1 MRVLL
6 FGATGLLGPYLGDA
20 AAALGPVTRSGLRGG
35 DAVCDATDLAAV
47 GELIGR
53 IAPDVIVNAIGFTDV
68 DGCENDPAT
77 ADRLNR
83 QVAANIADAAPS
95 AATLLHIST
104 DQVYPG
110 TDAPYDEDDTD
121 PINEY
126 GRSKLAGEAAALRHR
141 QALVLR
147 VNFFGPSQTPGRKS
161 LSDWMIAS
169 LANGDPMTLFEDSLF
184 SPLHLESVGR
194 FAIRA
199 VERGLR
205 GVYNLGS
212 REGASKADFG
222 YAIARHLSLDAGN
235 ARRGVS
241 ADTPG
246 RARRPKDMRMDV
258 RRIEAALE
266 CAMPTLSEEISR
278 LKH

>member
-6 FGATGLLGPYLGDA
+6 LGATGLLGPYLGDA
-20 AAALGPVTRSGLRGG
+20 AAALGSVTRSGFRGG
-35 DAVCDATDLAAV
+35 DVACDATDPAALAALV
-47 GELIGR
+47 GD
-53 IAPDVIVNAIGFTDV
+53 ATPDLTVNAIGYTDV
-68 DGCENDPAT
+68 DGCENDPAL

-83 QVAANIADAAPS
+83 QVVANIVAAAP
-95 AATLLHIST
+95 ADATLLHIST

-110 TDAPYDEDDTD
+110 TDAPYGEDVTD

-126 GRSKLAGEAAALRHR
+126 GRSKRAGETEALRHPN
-141 QALVLR
+141 ALVLR

-194 FAIRA
+194 FAMQA

-205 GVYNLGS
+205 GVYNLGC
-212 REGASKADFG
+212 RDGASKADFG
-222 YAIARHLSLDAGN
+222 YAIARHLGLDAGN
-235 ARRGVS
+235 ASRGIS
-241 ADTPG
+241 ADMPG

-258 RRIEAALE
+258 GRIEAALG
-266 CAMPTLSEEISR
+266 CAMPTLGDEIRR
-278 LKH
+278 LKL